1 MRDIIE
7 QYEEETRN
15 ILDTRKK
22 RREEYSQ
29 LLENKRAEIEE
40 ITSLID
46 DALSED
52 NLEKVEQLTIRK
64 TGLETFLRTLEERR
78 GAQDSAAQ
86 KAEYQR
92 KGSIVYHGLV
102 NGLNEADSKDYEKA
116 LEHLR
121 AAKELS
127 QKGKNRKDRAQNVVN
142 TWTSSISTIDGS
154 SAVGITT
161 KLADLDEQLNR
172 LSIFR

>member
-1 MRDIIE
+1 MKDIIE
-7 QYEEETRN
+7 QYAEETRN

-22 RREEYSQ
+22 RKEEYAR
-29 LLENKRAEIEE
+29 LLEQKRAEIDE
-40 ITSLID
+40 ISTLID

-78 GAQDSAAQ
+78 GAQESAAQ

-92 KGSIVYHGLV
+92 RGSEVYHGLIS
-102 NGLNEADSKDYEKA
+102 GLNETDTKDYEKA
-116 LEHLR
+116 LEHIR
-121 AAKELS
+121 AAKELT
-127 QKGKNRKDRAQNVVN
+127 QKGKSRKDRAQNVVT

-154 SAVGITT
+154 SSVGITT
-161 KLADLDEQLNR
+161 KLADLDGELNR

>member
-7 QYEEETRN
+7 QYEEETRS
-15 ILDTRKK
+15 IIDTRKR
-22 RREEYSQ
+22 RREEYSK
-29 LLENKRAEIEE
+29 LLEEKRAEIEE

-78 GAQDSAAQ
+78 GAQESAAQ

-92 KGSIVYHGLV
+92 KGSEVYHGLV
-102 NGLNEADSKDYEKA
+102 KDLNDTDTKDYEKA

-121 AAKELS
+121 AAKELT
-127 QKGKNRKDRAQNVVN
+127 QKGKSRKDRAQNVVN

-154 SAVGITT
+154 SSIGITT
-161 KLADLDEQLNR
+161 KLADLDGELNR